1 MISIAVIV
9 FLFLRPEWK
18 KDKIHTMSNVEE
30 TPFPQPSDGGLSA
43 WLQRALVKAFGD
55 AAAGTVLRVT
65 PATDPRFG
73 DFQCNDAMGLAKKL
87 RLPPRAIAQKIV
99 EALDTENAPA
109 TAEIAGPGFINLT
122 VRPEWLEAA
131 LANCGALP
139 DVGRGRKVVI
149 DYSSPNVAKPM
160 HIGHIR
166 STVIGNALHRIYKAL
181 GYDVVADN
189 HIGDWGTQ
197 FGIIIKGYR
206 EFLDKDAL
214 DKDPVE
220 ELQRIYVE
228 SYARAKA
235 DEAWMDACRRETV
248 KLQQGDP
255 ENRALWQEFIRLSM
269 GEFDRVYRRLDV
281 EFDTTRGESYYQD
294 QLAGVVES
302 LEKAGLAKESEGAM
316 IVDLSDEGLDVAI
329 VRKRDGG
336 FNYTTTDIATV
347 ATRMRDYNP
356 ARVIYVTDERQQL
369 HFRQF
374 FTICRKMG
382 LVPENC
388 ALSHVWFG
396 LMRLPEG
403 VISTRQGNLIKLET
417 LLDEAESRARAI
429 IDASGKEM
437 SEEQKKSLAADIGVG
452 AIKYADLSHD
462 PQNMIVFTWDR
473 ALALEGNSGPYL
485 QYAYARIKSLLD
497 KYAAAVPGADPEK
510 APIILT
516 DPLEKQLAL
525 HLLRYPE
532 AVARAAEACKPNI
545 LADFLYS
552 LSQLYSSFYQRFNI
566 LKSEPSVRDSR
577 AHLCVLVARLLK
589 DGLGLL
595 GIHTP
600 ERI

>member
-1 MISIAVIV
+1 MDTFDNTSARTGDCD
-9 FLFLRPEWK
+9 LA
-18 KDKIHTMSNVEE
+18 
-30 TPFPQPSDGGLSA
+30 A
-43 WLQRALVKAFGD
+43 WLQNALEKAFGE
-55 AAAGTVLRVT
+55 AAAGTALRVN

-87 RLPPRAIAQKIV
+87 RMPPRAIAQKIV
-99 EALDTENAPA
+99 DALDTDNAPA

-131 LANCGALP
+131 LASCGQLP
-139 DVGRGRKVVI
+139 NVGKGRKVVI

-166 STVIGNALHRIYKAL
+166 STVIGNALHRLFKAV
-181 GYDVVADN
+181 GYEVIADN

-206 EFLDKDAL
+206 EFLDKEAL

-235 DEAWMDACRRETV
+235 DEAWMDACRQETV

-255 ENRALWQEFIRLSM
+255 DNRALWQEFIRLSQ

-281 EFDTTRGESYYQD
+281 QFDTTRGESYYQD
-294 QLAGVVES
+294 QLAGIVES
-302 LEKAGLAKESEGAM
+302 LEKAGLAKESDGAM
-316 IVDLSDEGLDVAI
+316 IVDLSEDGLDVAI

-356 ARVIYVTDERQQL
+356 VRMVYVTDERQQL
-369 HFRQF
+369 HFKQF
-374 FTICRKMG
+374 FHICRKMG
-382 LVPENC
+382 LVPDTC
-388 ALSHVWFG
+388 TLSHVWFG

-417 LLDEAESRARAI
+417 LLDEAESRAKAI
-429 IDASGKEM
+429 LDASGKEM
-437 SEEQKKSLAADIGVG
+437 SEEQKKALAADIGIG

-485 QYAYARIKSLLD
+485 QYAHARICSLLD
-497 KYAAAVPGADPEK
+497 KYREAVPGVDPEK
-510 APIILT
+510 APIVLT

-525 HLLRYPE
+525 QLLRYPD
-532 AVARAAEACKPNI
+532 AVVRAAEVCKPNV
-545 LADFLYS
+545 LADYLFA

-566 LKSEPSVRDSR
+566 LKSEPAVRDSR
-577 AHLCVLVARLLK
+577 AHLCVLVARLLR
-589 DGLGLL
+589 DGLALL
-595 GIHTP
+595 GIRSP